1 MTTDMQLWS
10 ILFGLLAGIVSGG
23 YVRLV
28 GLARR
33 YQPAGRARLW
43 LPLVVFA
50 GLGLAAT

>member
-1 MTTDMQLWS
+1 M
-10 ILFGLLAGIVSGG
+10 
-23 YVRLV
+23 RLI

-50 GLGLAAT
+50 GLGLAATQFPELLGNGRNVVQHAIDS